1 MGTRYR
7 CRLPAPPRPHKNQKA
22 RIPLVWIDGSN
33 LWLNIY
39 YFYKKVATTSSFM
52 KLQTADLFGSS
63 QLCHIHIWLQFS
75 LVAVRAAKETV

>member
-1 MGTRYR
+1 MGSRCR
-7 CRLPAPPRPHKNQKA
+7 CRLPAPPKNLKA

-39 YFYKKVATTSSFM
+39 YIYKKAATTSSFM
-52 KLQTADLFGSS
+52 KLSTADLFGSN

-75 LVAVRAAKETV
+75 LPAVRAAKETV